1 MDFFFQMAR
10 NKRELGRDLLY
21 RLLVNLLTSV
31 VDDGSKSSS
40 TVQTLSELKDLWLK
54 EVVAGV
60 CQDTIRDVALNGK
73 IERDTLINLSKTE
86 VGNVFGPNFLYDV
99 NLLEA
104 TVDRLFTF
112 KKRNSSFLT
121 KELNIFNEEVVCFK
135 TRQFGKSRFPG
146 KCFGFASMN
155 STVVNQIGIKI
166 SNKVTETFSEYFKR
180 LNELPSPNMVAKL
193 SLLWKQKNV
202 KEKLLKYESLKEK
215 HDILCLHTDFVVRKF
230 RVGLTPQ
237 SPLDHIFSQVLF

>member
-1 MDFFFQMAR
+1 
-10 NKRELGRDLLY
+10 
-21 RLLVNLLTSV
+21 
-31 VDDGSKSSS
+31 
-40 TVQTLSELKDLWLK
+40 
-54 EVVAGV
+54 
-60 CQDTIRDVALNGK
+60 
-73 IERDTLINLSKTE
+73 
-86 VGNVFGPNFLYDV
+86 
-99 NLLEA
+99 
-104 TVDRLFTF
+104 
-112 KKRNSSFLT
+112 
-121 KELNIFNEEVVCFK
+121 
-135 TRQFGKSRFPG
+135 
-146 KCFGFASMN
+146 MN

-237 SPLDHIFSQVLF
+237 SPLDHIFSQVLFWDQARLEIFDSRKYEFNRQSALDIFFKKTPKMLGMFPGNPHLQHTTPNRHRVVISRLLLQKLKDNILSEPSPNFEH